1 MFESI
6 KFRGQ
11 WRGIMFALLLVALM
25 TIILVG
31 PVQATGLRNVTI
43 VYLIP
48 VLLVATRWGIASAV
62 VAAVAGVV
70 ASAYFFYP
78 PLFDLRVKDPQQI
91 VDLLLFV
98 IVAIVTGQLATNLK
112 RQAETAR
119 QRENAMRDLYAFS
132 RRLAR
137 AFAASEIRA
146 AIQDHL
152 TAILQRKVVLFESV
166 STGKISDREKI
177 AVPGRVRAQ
186 VEKTAAGCDAEAAHA
201 TLVDDDNDVWL
212 VRAVS
217 PKTPEFGI
225 IAINVGTQSRDSL
238 DAFRAHVDAA
248 LTDATATL
256 ERLDVARALNEARMR
271 AETEV
276 LRDAL
281 IGSVSHDLRTPL
293 SSILGAAT
301 VLATAPVVATE
312 SRLASLVR
320 VIREEAERLNDDIQ
334 KLLDA
339 TRISSLGV
347 RPRSEWTDPADIV
360 NAALEHCHRRIGHHK
375 IEIDIAADLP
385 LIYVDAVLVGQALA
399 QILDNALKYSPG
411 DSKID
416 IAVRARDRGI
426 SFSVTDRGP
435 GLTEEDKRRM
445 WDRFY
450 RGERH
455 SSSTSGSG
463 LGLWIAQSF
472 VTANGGRLEAVSDS
486 ENRGATISIEFPFA
500 KTAVPKLENVGD

>member
-1 MFESI
+1 MFGSI
-6 KFRGQ
+6 AFREQ
-11 WRGIMFALLLVALM
+11 WRGILFALLLVVLM
-25 TIILVG
+25 TIILIG
-31 PVQATGLRNVTI
+31 PVQSVGLRHVTI
-43 VYLIP
+43 IYLVP
-48 VLLVATRWGIASAV
+48 VLLVAMRWGIASAI

-78 PLFDLRVKDPQQI
+78 PLFDFRVKDPQQV
-91 VDLLLFV
+91 VDLLLFI

-112 RQAETAR
+112 HQAEIAR
-119 QRENAMRDLYAFS
+119 QRENNMRTLYAFS
-132 RRLAR
+132 RRLAA
-137 AFAASEIRA
+137 AFAAPEIHA

-152 TAILQRKVVLFESV
+152 TAVLQRKIILFESA
-166 STGKISDREKI
+166 STGNFSDREKI
-177 AVPGRVRAQ
+177 GVPDRVRAQ
-186 VEKTAAGCDAEAAHA
+186 VEKTAAGRDAEAIRA
-201 TLVDDDNDVWL
+201 TLIDDSGDSWL

-225 IAINVGTQSRDSL
+225 IAINLGTQSRDSL

-248 LTDATATL
+248 LADATATL

-271 AETEV
+271 SETEV

-281 IGSVSHDLRTPL
+281 IDSVSHDLRTPL

-301 VLATAPVVATE
+301 VLATAPALAAD
-312 SRLASLVR
+312 SPLASLVR

-347 RPRSEWTDPADIV
+347 RPRNEWADPADIV
-360 NAALEHCHRRIGHHK
+360 NAAIEHCRRRLGNHK
-375 IEIDIAADLP
+375 IEIRVAADLP
-385 LIYVDAVLVGQALA
+385 LVYVDAVMVGQALA
-399 QILDNALKYSPG
+399 QVLDNALKYSP
-411 DSKID
+411 DNSKID
-416 IAVRARDRGI
+416 IAVRVRDGGVA
-426 SFSVTDRGP
+426 FSVSDRGP
-435 GLTEEDKRRM
+435 GLTEEERGRM

-455 SSSTSGSG
+455 SGSTTGSG

-472 VTANGGRLEAVSDS
+472 VVANGGRLEAVSEG
-486 ENRGATISIEFPFA
+486 ENRGATISIEFPRTEIA
-500 KTAVPKLENVGD
+500 MSQLENVGD